1 MSHLHRGQD
10 RHRANGPTTVVERE
24 SSGETHPV
32 DEADSK
38 PQHFDRPRLIERDQ
52 CRSEP
57 TMSQNSHGHRTV
69 SNSSS
74 GYVSSDSVP
83 SSPLTPSCRPNK
95 STQTPSLS
103 SQVITHAMHSLSQ
116 TQHSGPSH
124 ELWSVPLPL
133 CRAHLTAT
141 SVGDMQ
147 PEEIAQELRRI
158 GDEFDHLY
166 FRGAPAGG
174 NGQAVLARLRQQI
187 PDGPGVML
195 FLGLLIGRL
204 FQYIMRRR

>member
-1 MSHLHRGQD
+1 
-10 RHRANGPTTVVERE
+10 
-24 SSGETHPV
+24 
-32 DEADSK
+32 
-38 PQHFDRPRLIERDQ
+38 
-52 CRSEP
+52 
-57 TMSQNSHGHRTV
+57 MSQNAHCHRTV

-83 SSPLTPSCRPNK
+83 SSPLTPSYRPNK

-116 TQHSGPSH
+116 TQHRGPSH
-124 ELWSVPLPL
+124 GPCPLLPL
-133 CRAHLTAT
+133 CSARPTA
-141 SVGDMQ
+141 SSEGDMP
-147 PEEIAQELRRI
+147 PEEIALELRRI

-166 FRGAPAGG
+166 FRAAHAGG
-174 NGQAVLARLRQQI
+174 NGQAVLGRLRQQI
-187 PDGPGVML
+187 PDGPGLML